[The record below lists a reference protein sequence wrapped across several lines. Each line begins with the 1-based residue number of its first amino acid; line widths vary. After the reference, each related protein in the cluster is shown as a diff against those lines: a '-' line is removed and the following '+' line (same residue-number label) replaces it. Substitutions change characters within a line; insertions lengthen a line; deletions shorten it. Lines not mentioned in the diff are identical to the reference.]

1 MSEKPFEIPQNLR
14 DVSGQN
20 LKQAHAAYEQLTD
33 FVTKAVGVWMGA
45 MPSNPMTAGF
55 KDVQDRAMQ
64 IAKENAES
72 AFTFA
77 GKISNV
83 RTFQDIVTLQMQFAQ
98 DQMKAFATQT
108 QQLFSVIPRSYPE
121 VRTRA
126 TSMDAMP
133 ANPMTAGFKDVQDR
147 AVQIAMEN
155 AESAFAF
162 ADKTCDALTFEDIL
176 TLQTQFAQERMQAL
190 VTQTQQLYSV
200 IEEAI
205 QKSERGATGAPMGAR
220 PSNPMA
226 AGFKDV
232 QDRAVAMAKKNAELS
247 FRAGRKDRQGTEFPG
262 DCDTSDP
269 FCSRADAG
277 ASKAD
282 GQNSSEAATRQIDP
296 LTRHA
301 SYGGKREAAPKGL
314 AYYGSCVPAKRNI
327 SKTTMSLTIS
337 ILLAG

>member
-64 IAKENAES
+64 IAKENAEL

-133 ANPMTAGFKDVQDR
+133 ANPMTAGLR
-147 AVQIAMEN
+147 MY
-155 AESAFAF
+155 
-162 ADKTCDALTFEDIL
+162 KT
-176 TLQTQFAQERMQAL
+176 
-190 VTQTQQLYSV
+190 VPS
-200 IEEAI
+200 
-205 QKSERGATGAPMGAR
+205 KSRWKMPSWLSRSPTRPAT
-220 PSNPMA
+220 
-226 AGFKDV
+226 
-232 QDRAVAMAKKNAELS
+232 
-247 FRAGRKDRQGTEFPG
+247 
-262 DCDTSDP
+262 
-269 FCSRADAG
+269 
-277 ASKAD
+277 
-282 GQNSSEAATRQIDP
+282 
-296 LTRHA
+296 H
-301 SYGGKREAAPKGL
+301 
-314 AYYGSCVPAKRNI
+314 
-327 SKTTMSLTIS
+327 
-337 ILLAG
+337 